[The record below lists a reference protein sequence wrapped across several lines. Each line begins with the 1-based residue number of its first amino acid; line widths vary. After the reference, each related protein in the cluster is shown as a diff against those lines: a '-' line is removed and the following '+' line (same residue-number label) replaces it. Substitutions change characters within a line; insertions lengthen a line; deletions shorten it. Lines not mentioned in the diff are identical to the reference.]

1 MIGIIDVKNQ
11 LNLSS
16 MDKHVSMMWILYV
29 KNQRGLTTVDRGNF
43 PKIVA
48 LFLRYN
54 HERFLIIYAVFL
66 FDALGKD
73 VNH

>member
-11 LNLSS
+11 LNLNS
-16 MDKHVSMMWILYV
+16 MDKHFNMIWVVYV
-29 KNQRGLTTVDRGNF
+29 KNQRGLTSMDKGNF

-66 FDALGKD
+66 FVALGKD

>member
-1 MIGIIDVKNQ
+1 MKGIIDVKNQ

-16 MDKHVSMMWILYV
+16 MDKHVNMIWVVYV
-29 KNQRGLTTVDRGNF
+29 KNQHRVTSVDRGNF

-48 LFLRYN
+48 LFLRHN
-54 HERFLIIYAVFL
+54 HERILIIYAVFL
-66 FDALGKD
+66 FIALVKD